1 MGIHDRNYYRSD
13 TRTPPRHSAL
23 PGWSVTTWIIAVCV
37 AVFVIDGFL
46 KPVPEPVRSD
56 LVEGISAEQMR
67 KLDRREFQFTVPE
80 PIGGG
85 TGRGLAVLGGSNPV
99 AQIDYRYERPLTR
112 AGYFSTARAVYGSD
126 PILGISGFEVWRF
139 LTFQFLHAN
148 LKHILFNMMTLF
160 FFGGMVEQFL
170 GSKRFLAFYLL
181 CGIAGGLMYL
191 LLNGLA
197 IGGQA
202 AFGPGFHL
210 PGLLFND
217 PDTMLVGASAGVF
230 GVIMAAAYLAPN
242 ATVRLFFIIPMRLA
256 TLAYGLLAFALL
268 AVIFG
273 WANAGGEA
281 AHIGGA
287 LAGFWLVRNP
297 THLHGFFDFFGQY
310 DPTSRVAR
318 ARVAARRGTV
328 QGGST
333 SAEVNRI
340 LDKISASGLHS
351 LTESEKRILR
361 EASRKSQ

>member
-85 TGRGLAVLGGSNPV
+85 AGRGLAVLGGSNPV

-139 LTFQFLHAN
+139 ITFQFLHAD
-148 LKHILFNMMTLF
+148 LIHILFNMVTLF

-217 PDTMLVGASAGVF
+217 PTSMLVGASAGVF
-230 GVIMAAAYLAPN
+230 GVIMAAAYLAPD
-242 ATVRLFFIIPMRLA
+242 ATVRLYFVIPMRLG
-256 TLAYGLLAFALL
+256 TLAYGLVALALL
-268 AVIFG
+268 VVIFG
-273 WANAGGEA
+273 GTNAGGEA

-297 THLHGFFDFFGQY
+297 AHLHGFFDFFGQY
-310 DPTSRVAR
+310 DPTSSVAR

-340 LDKISASGLHS
+340 LDKISANGLHS

-361 EASRKSQ
+361 EASRKSR

>member
-1 MGIHDRNYYRSD
+1 MMQ
-13 TRTPPRHSAL
+13 
-23 PGWSVTTWIIAVCV
+23 GWSVNGVIIALCV

-46 KPVPEPVRSD
+46 GGRRGSNIVIDRTTLEGAVLPPEFAAAKPAGNAIPLSQAAQQWGPGVIAAAQRVRLASKD
-56 LVEGISAEQMR
+56 VWVQPLEQGGNLV
-67 KLDRREFQFTVPE
+67 
-80 PIGGG
+80 
-85 TGRGLAVLGGSNPV
+85 GLAFSLRST
-99 AQIDYRYERPLTR
+99 PLN
-112 AGYFSTARAVYGSD
+112 AWLHFSTSTALLGDSGSG
-126 PILGISGFEVWRF
+126 PGFPQVWRF
-139 LTFQFLHAN
+139 IGFQFLHAN
-148 LKHILFNMMTLF
+148 LNHILFNMMTLF

-181 CGIAGGLMYL
+181 CGISGGLMYL

-217 PDTMLVGASAGVF
+217 SDTMLVGASAGVF

-242 ATVRLFFIIPMRLA
+242 ATVRLYFFIPMRLA
-256 TLAYGLLAFALL
+256 TLAYGLVALALL
-268 AVIFG
+268 VVMFG

-297 THLHGFFDFFGQY
+297 AHLHGFFDFFGQY

-340 LDKISASGLHS
+340 LDKISANGLHS
-351 LTESEKRILR
+351 LTEAEKRILR